1 MQWIQNEYAN
11 DYPRLLPPL
20 NTRFTFFT
28 IPSGKRQI
36 FAWALYDW
44 ANSAFATT
52 VMAGFFPIFFKQYW
66 SQGLSSTE
74 STFQLGLGNSMASL
88 LIVLGAPLLGAIA
101 DCGGLHKR
109 FLLSF
114 ASLGVLATGGMALV
128 GQGDWLLAVMLF
140 VAASVGFMG
149 ANVFYDALLVSV
161 ADEADWN
168 WVSSFG
174 YALGYLGGGVL
185 FSVNVAMTLSPESFG
200 LADASEAVRLSFV
213 SVAIWWALFALPLMF
228 WVKAPLATVPA
239 SATWANTV
247 RAGYVQ
253 LRDTFHQLRKLRTV
267 FLFLLAYWFYIDGV
281 DTIVRMAVDYGL
293 SIGLQQ
299 SELITA
305 LLITQFVGFPAAI
318 GFAFLAQR
326 IGARNGIFLA
336 LAVYSIATIAAF
348 FMQSSGE
355 FYALAV
361 TIGLVQGGV
370 QALSRSLYARM
381 IPPGKAAEFFGFY
394 NMLGKFAAV
403 LGPLLVGTVSV
414 LTGSHRWGLVSVVV
428 LFVIGAALLARVDV
442 KEAERLAKNT

>member
-1 MQWIQNEYAN
+1 
-11 DYPRLLPPL
+11 
-20 NTRFTFFT
+20 
-28 IPSGKRQI
+28 
-36 FAWALYDW
+36 
-44 ANSAFATT
+44 
-52 VMAGFFPIFFKQYW
+52 MAGFFPIFFKQYW

-74 STFQLGLGNSMASL
+74 STFQLGLGNSVASL

-109 FLLSF
+109 FLLLF

-140 VAASVGFMG
+140 IAASVGFMG

-168 WVSSFG
+168 WVSSLG

-200 LADASEAVRLSFV
+200 LTDASEAVRLSFV

-228 WVKAPLATVPA
+228 WVKAPAATV
-239 SATWANTV
+239 SANWAQTV

-253 LRDTFHQLRKLRTV
+253 LRDTFHQLRRLRMV

-299 SELITA
+299 GDLITA

-336 LAVYSIATIAAF
+336 LAVYIIATIAAF
-348 FMQSSGE
+348 FIQSSQE
-355 FYALAV
+355 FYALAA

-381 IPPGKAAEFFGFY
+381 IPPHKAAEFFGFY

-403 LGPLLVGTVSV
+403 MGPLLVGSVSV

-442 KEAERLAKNT
+442 AEAERLAKNN